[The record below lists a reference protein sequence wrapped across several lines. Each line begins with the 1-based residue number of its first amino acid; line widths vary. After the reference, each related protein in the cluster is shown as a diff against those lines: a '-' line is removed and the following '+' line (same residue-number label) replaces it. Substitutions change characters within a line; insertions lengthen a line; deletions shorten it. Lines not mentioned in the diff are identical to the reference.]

1 MMSGDSC
8 PLEIEEVVQFV
19 FRKGFYGPDEE
30 LLYGPDEELL
40 IDAALTFPHPVNL
53 AD

>member
-8 PLEIEEVVQFV
+8 PLEIKEVVQFV
-19 FRKGFYGPDEE
+19 FRKGF
-30 LLYGPDEELL
+30 YGPDEELL